1 MKFPATIYSGLSDAE
16 QGDLCRES
24 VHKAAA
30 LFSVRAESLRTGFE
44 QLMFCFGDEDS
55 DNWSQSTGSLI
66 SQGRARDGIR
76 VPSHSFWRA
85 DMPLKYK

>member
-1 MKFPATIYSGLSDAE
+1 MKFSATIYSGLSDAE

-66 SQGRARDGIR
+66 SQGRPRDGIR
-76 VPSHSFWRA
+76 VPSRFGERTIF
-85 DMPLKYK
+85 